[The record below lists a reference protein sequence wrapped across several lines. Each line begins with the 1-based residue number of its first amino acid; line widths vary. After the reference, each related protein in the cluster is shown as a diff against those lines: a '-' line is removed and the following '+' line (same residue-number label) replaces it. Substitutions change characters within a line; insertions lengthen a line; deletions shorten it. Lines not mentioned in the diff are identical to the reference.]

1 MYPRYDDIRS
11 VLTCCARLAGTQ
23 GHLMGAGR
31 TRDFGASSGIFGTC
45 YDPPSAGSEP
55 LAAPRNSARCPSICS
70 TDLTSRPRRR
80 EQSLTRSTIVSTMI
94 DQLLTHFSP
103 LSIAAVTFVA
113 LIARLLYNRY
123 GTGLNHIPGPFF
135 ASFTNFYRLAV
146 ARGYR
151 PERWHIKLREQYG
164 DFVRIGPRTVLC
176 SSNKAA
182 KKIYA
187 LNAGF
192 VKVSI
197 CEPE

>member
-1 MYPRYDDIRS
+1 
-11 VLTCCARLAGTQ
+11 
-23 GHLMGAGR
+23 
-31 TRDFGASSGIFGTC
+31 
-45 YDPPSAGSEP
+45 
-55 LAAPRNSARCPSICS
+55 
-70 TDLTSRPRRR
+70 
-80 EQSLTRSTIVSTMI
+80 MI

-146 ARGYR
+146 ARSYR

-197 CEPE
+197 CESE

>member
-1 MYPRYDDIRS
+1 MGREGPAVLVPTAESSVAINPLSGSVPLIQPRY
-11 VLTCCARLAGTQ
+11 
-23 GHLMGAGR
+23 
-31 TRDFGASSGIFGTC
+31 
-45 YDPPSAGSEP
+45 
-55 LAAPRNSARCPSICS
+55 NARCRCICF
-70 TDLTSRPRRR
+70 TALINHRKLRW
-80 EQSLTRSTIVSTMI
+80 QSLVRSKFLSAMI
-94 DQLLTHFSP
+94 DQLLIRFSS
-103 LSIAAVTFVA
+103 LSIAAVAFVA

-123 GTGLNHIPGPFF
+123 GTGLNNVPGPFL

-151 PERWHIKLREQYG
+151 PERWHIKLHQKYG

-192 VKVSI
+192 VKVRIFHPVGALADRACSPI
-197 CEPE
+197 STSCSKRWRKASR